1 MRLHVPIKLRW
12 SDLDAYGHVNNAE
25 MLRLLEEARIEAFWA
40 TDVAGGGG
48 NAGDGNDGDGNDGA
62 GNDGEGGV
70 GTAPGA
76 GDAGAVRGS
85 GEAVGGSTAVL
96 DGRPGADTLTLIAR
110 QEIEYLAP
118 IPYLRQ
124 PLDVQLWLG
133 RLGGASLE
141 VCYEV
146 WSPEGTEPRTLFSRA
161 ATTIVLVDAATERP
175 RRINERER
183 GAWTPYLDEPVTF
196 AKRG

>member
-1 MRLHVPIKLRW
+1 MRLHVPIRLRW

-40 TDVAGGGG
+40 P
-48 NAGDGNDGDGNDGA
+48 GDSG
-62 GNDGEGGV
+62 
-70 GTAPGA
+70 
-76 GDAGAVRGS
+76 RGS
-85 GEAVGGSTAVL
+85 GEAVGGSAAVL

-141 VCYEV
+141 VNYEV
-146 WSPEGTEPRTLFSRA
+146 WSPDVVEPRVLFSRA
-161 ATTIVLVDAATERP
+161 ATTIVLVDSGSQRP
-175 RRINERER
+175 RRINDRERE
-183 GAWTPYLDEPVTF
+183 AWTPYLDEPVRF
-196 AKRG
+196 SKR

>member
-1 MRLHVPIKLRW
+1 MRLHVPIRLRW

-25 MLRLLEEARIEAFWA
+25 MLRLLEEARIQAFW
-40 TDVAGGGG
+40 VE
-48 NAGDGNDGDGNDGA
+48 DGA
-62 GNDGEGGV
+62 E
-70 GTAPGA
+70 
-76 GDAGAVRGS
+76 
-85 GEAVGGSTAVL
+85 EAVGASTAVL

-110 QEIEYLAP
+110 QEIEYLSA

-146 WSPEGTEPRTLFSRA
+146 WSPSGAEPAVLFSQA
-161 ATTIVLVDAATERP
+161 ATTIVLVDAATQRP

-183 GAWTPYLDEPVTF
+183 SAWTPYLDDPVQFT
-196 AKRG
+196 KRG